1 MMLMARF
8 IRFKIK
14 VLKKKHL
21 IKTTPSSHM
30 LQAAGAGSPWKGQ
43 EGRAPALVKAI
54 IMAMMTEWG
63 WKSQLSPNTTANLFF
78 G

>member
-30 LQAAGAGSPWKGQ
+30 LQAAGAGSP
-43 EGRAPALVKAI
+43 
-54 IMAMMTEWG
+54 
-63 WKSQLSPNTTANLFF
+63 
-78 G
+78 